1 MSKVQ
6 AIIAR
11 IEARDLDQAAV
22 DKTSEQIETDLQALY
37 KEDKAFTPAV
47 LKDILGAKKKA
58 AKAKA
63 TYDAL
68 VGAGMVPVED
78 RETTNAEAKAAAEG
92 QRGHPDPA
100 GKKDGK

>member
-11 IEARDLDQAAV
+11 IEARDLDQADV
-22 DKTSEQIETDLQALY
+22 DKTSAQIETDLQALY
-37 KEDKAFTPAV
+37 KEDKAFTPAE
-47 LKDILGAKKKA
+47 LKKILGAKKKA

-68 VGAGMVPVED
+68 VGADLVPGVK
-78 RETTNAEAKAAAEG
+78 AEPAKEEG
-92 QRGHPDPA
+92 E
-100 GKKDGK
+100 

>member
-6 AIIAR
+6 AIITR

-22 DKTSEQIETDLQALY
+22 DKTSAQIETDLQALY

-47 LKDILGAKKKA
+47 LKSILGAKKKA

-68 VGAGMVPVED
+68 VGEGLVPGHSGDEQ
-78 RETTNAEAKAAAEG
+78 AAEH
-92 QRGHPDPA
+92 GHEGLADHTDDA
-100 GKKDGK
+100 SKKGGK